1 MKEITFLKQNSK
13 KWEEYEATLENKES
27 IKPSKVAEMFIEL
40 TDDYSYSKSNFKE
53 SKTTSYLNSLTAKI
67 HQLVYKNKSESNK
80 RVLDFWKK
88 ELPKLFGEYHNLYL
102 LSFIVAIIGLLIG
115 IFSQLYDDSFL
126 RLITGDNYV
135 DETLERIKNGDPIG
149 IYGEMPES
157 FMFVYITIN
166 NIKVSFFMLAAGIIF
181 SFGAGFYLLY
191 NFIMLGS
198 FLTLFYQY
206 NVLNQALKVVW
217 IHGAFE
223 MSVIIIASCAGFILG
238 NSFMFP
244 DTHSRLESFKRGAKD
259 SVKIVA
265 GLIPFFICAGFLESF
280 VTRYTN
286 MDLWLS
292 LTIILSS
299 FGFIIFYFIY
309 LPIRLN
315 YKNYANTKN

>member
-1 MKEITFLKQNSK
+1 MKEITFLKQNAE
-13 KWEEYEATLENKES
+13 KWEKYEATLEAKEN
-27 IKPSKVAEMFIEL
+27 IKPAQVVEMFVEL
-40 TDDYSYSKSNFKE
+40 TDDYAYAKSNFKE
-53 SKTTSYLNSLTAKI
+53 SKTTKYLNSLTAKI

-80 RVLDFWKK
+80 RIFDFWKT
-88 ELPKLFGEYHNLYL
+88 ELPLLFGKYHQLYF
-102 LSFIVAIIGLLIG
+102 LSFIVALVGTVIGV
-115 IFSQLYDDSFL
+115 FSQLYDDSFL
-126 RLITGDNYV
+126 CLITGDGYV
-135 DETLERIKNGDPIG
+135 DETLERIKKGDPIG

-166 NIKVSFFMLAAGIIF
+166 NIKVSFFMLAAGMVF

-198 FLTLFYQY
+198 FLTLFYQH
-206 NVLNQALKVVW
+206 NVLSQALKVVW

-223 MSVIIIASCAGFILG
+223 MSVIIIAGCAGFILG

-244 DTHSRLESFKRGAKD
+244 DTHSRLDSFKRGAKD

-280 VTRYTN
+280 VTRYTG

-292 LTIILSS
+292 LTIIFGS
-299 FGFIIFYFIY
+299 FAFIIFYFIY
-309 LPIRLN
+309 LPYKLN
-315 YKNYANTKN
+315 SKNYATKN